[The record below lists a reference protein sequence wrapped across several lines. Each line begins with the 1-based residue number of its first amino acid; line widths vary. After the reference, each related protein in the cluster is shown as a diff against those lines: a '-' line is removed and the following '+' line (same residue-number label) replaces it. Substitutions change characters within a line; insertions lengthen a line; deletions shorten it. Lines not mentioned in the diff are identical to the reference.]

1 MGIPR
6 MPVLARN
13 TGLAMLIIGQTS
25 RAVKLLATAGYCT
38 DDFLTAYHRS
48 TLNFAE
54 LDTLFSSVANIM
66 NQVPIAVKSFTEE
79 DAHAITPN
87 DLLRQRIKLGVQRIA
102 DICPVEEQ
110 VISDNRVQEEVIRS
124 ETDVAEEETEDTN
137 I

>member
-1 MGIPR
+1 M
-6 MPVLARN
+6 M
-13 TGLAMLIIGQTS
+13 IIGQTS
-25 RAVKLLATAGYCT
+25 RAVKLLATAGYCA
-38 DDFLTAYHRS
+38 DDLLTAYHRS

-54 LDTLFSSVANIM
+54 LDTMFSSVTNIV
-66 NQVPIAVKSFTEE
+66 NQRPIAVKSFTEE
-79 DAHAITPN
+79 DGHAITPN
-87 DLLRQRIKLGVQRIA
+87 DLLRQRIMPGGQRIA